1 MPTKEGI
8 EATCPECRGPLRI
21 LQTDELVEISCLVGH
36 AYSPRGLLLA
46 HSETQEKALWAAV
59 VALRETSE
67 IVSRVAGEFPPE
79 VAEKLR
85 RQVEAKLSQAT
96 TIEEVIHKLEP
107 FDV

>member
-21 LQTDELVEISCLVGH
+21 LKTDELVEISCLVGH

-67 IVSRVAGEFPPE
+67 IVNRLAGEFPPE

-85 RQVEAKLSQAT
+85 RQMEAKLSQAM
-96 TIEEVIHKLEP
+96 IVEEVIHKLEP